1 MALVLQVAVPVPVL
15 RLFDYLPPEGEPPV
29 AAAGCRVVVPFGRRR
44 VVGVVVAAVDGAA
57 SAAAS
62 LRAAERWLDRTPLF
76 SAELWSSLRWAAQY
90 WAHPLGEVLATALP
104 VALRQ
109 PEPPGL
115 PHIPA
120 FALGDCGL
128 SEARTRTRPGGA
140 ARRVVEALAD
150 GALDAAALR
159 LAVPDGG
166 RAIADLRRRGL
177 LREVSASTARS
188 RPEPGPALSHEQRAA
203 ADAIRTCFGFSAFL
217 LDGVTGSGK
226 TEVYLDAIA
235 SAMAQGRQALVLVPE
250 IGLTPQAVAR
260 FRARLGVPV
269 AALHSGLAD
278 GERAAAWLAAAR
290 GEAPLVIGTR
300 SAVFTPLARPGLVV
314 VDEEHDASYKQVEG
328 FRYHA
333 RDLAVVRARAL
344 GVPVVLGSAT
354 PSLESL
360 ANVDAGRYRAL
371 RLTRRAGA
379 ARTPSV
385 EVLDLR
391 GAKLDDGLAPRALAE
406 IGAALDRGEQA
417 LVFRNRRGF
426 APVLLCH
433 ACGWHAECPHCE
445 RPMTLHAASAA
456 LHCHHCGL
464 RRPRPAD
471 CPSCHDRGLMAVG
484 IGTQR
489 LEAML
494 AQHFPRHQV
503 LRVDRDSMRRKGA
516 FEALLAGLADGR
528 PAVLVGTQMLA
539 KGHDLPNLTLVVLA
553 DVDGG
558 LFSPDFR
565 APERLAQTIVQVA
578 GRAGR
583 ADKPGRVLLQTHQP
597 GHPLLARLLGGG
609 YGAFALAEL
618 QERRAL
624 DLPPFGAH
632 ALLRAEA
639 RAQAPLDAFLGAAR
653 ALFSDATAV
662 AARGPLPAPM
672 PRRAGMLR
680 AQLVLESPRR
690 GALHAALGAR
700 LDALHALREARAV
713 RWSLDVDPI
722 DFG

>member
-44 VVGVVVAAVDGAA
+44 VVGVVVEAVDGAA
-57 SAAAS
+57 SAPAS

-76 SAELWSSLRWAAQY
+76 SSELWSSLRWAAQY

-109 PEPPGL
+109 PEPPSL
-115 PHIPA
+115 PRVAA

-128 SEARTRTRPGGA
+128 AEARTRTRPGGA
-140 ARRVVEALAD
+140 ARRVVDALAE
-150 GALDAAALR
+150 GALDAAALQ

-177 LREVSASTARS
+177 LREVSAPAARG
-188 RPEPGPALSHEQRAA
+188 RPEPGPALSPEQRAA
-203 ADAIRTCFGFSAFL
+203 ADAIRASCGFAAFL

-235 SAMAQGRQALVLVPE
+235 GALAHGRQALVLVPE

-260 FRARLGVPV
+260 YRARLGVPV

-391 GAKLDDGLAPRALAE
+391 GAKLEDGLAPRALAE

-471 CPSCHDRGLMAVG
+471 CPSCHDRGLLAVG

-516 FEALLAGLADGR
+516 FEALITGLAEGQ

-609 YGAFALAEL
+609 YGAFARAEL

-639 RAQAPLDAFLGAAR
+639 RAQAPLDDFLGAAR
-653 ALFSDATAV
+653 ALFTDATAV

>member
-1 MALVLQVAVPVPVL
+1 
-15 RLFDYLPPEGEPPV
+15 
-29 AAAGCRVVVPFGRRR
+29 
-44 VVGVVVAAVDGAA
+44 
-57 SAAAS
+57 
-62 LRAAERWLDRTPLF
+62 
-76 SAELWSSLRWAAQY
+76 
-90 WAHPLGEVLATALP
+90 
-104 VALRQ
+104 
-109 PEPPGL
+109 
-115 PHIPA
+115 
-120 FALGDCGL
+120 
-128 SEARTRTRPGGA
+128 
-140 ARRVVEALAD
+140 
-150 GALDAAALR
+150 
-159 LAVPDGG
+159 
-166 RAIADLRRRGL
+166 
-177 LREVSASTARS
+177 
-188 RPEPGPALSHEQRAA
+188 
-203 ADAIRTCFGFSAFL
+203 
-217 LDGVTGSGK
+217 VTGSGK

-583 ADKPGRVLLQTHQP
+583 ADKAGRVLLQTHQP